1 MKTKSLKTLAYVGD
15 FIRSIHKNLSPRIPN
30 GHSGLRISGHDEG
43 SLFLDEA
50 DLIAYTAT
58 VGRLVD
64 DFATTGDL
72 SRRSVERYLQDSLLH
87 SLDIRRKR
95 EKPFDE
101 RVKEALSELLR
112 RLASPPLS
120 YRCFIPV
127 HGFAPKDLPFSF
139 GGIRFVRFGQS
150 HLRPLLKPIGTG
162 AEFTAFRSDVSD
174 LKDSELWGNPCAIV
188 EVKARD
194 LDSAMVLAR
203 VATRAAVDSVNFF
216 DDSSPYNHGWL
227 FLPAEGARARE
238 IVAIV
243 SSEGQ
248 VLLSHAKV
256 GPLDTFSLE
265 NLRKDPRVL
274 RHLLALSALSRVAK
288 PETAGEVLLTSFRW
302 AGRASVEPKRE
313 QSFLL
318 FAIALEAATLPVHN
332 QEITYRLSLRVAR
345 LLGRSREQRA
355 EVKKS
360 VADLYGVRSKI
371 VHSGSYEVT
380 DEDLGRLRWLTKR
393 VLLRLLRRRSL
404 WKSSPSDLDRW
415 LDGLVTK

>member
-1 MKTKSLKTLAYVGD
+1 MKAKSLKTLAYVGD
-15 FIRSIHKNLSPRIPN
+15 FIRSIHKNLSAGIPD
-30 GHSGLRISGHDEG
+30 GHSGFRISRHDEG

-50 DLIAYTAT
+50 DLVAYTAT

-64 DFATTGDL
+64 DFSTTGDL
-72 SRRSVERYLQDSLLH
+72 SRRSVEQYLQDSLFH

-101 RVKEALSELLR
+101 RVNQALVDLHK
-112 RLASPPLS
+112 RLCSPPLS
-120 YRCFIPV
+120 YRCFVPV
-127 HGFAPKDLPFSF
+127 HGFAPKYLPFSF

-150 HLRPLLKPIGTG
+150 HLRQLLKPIGTG
-162 AEFTAFRSDVSD
+162 AEFNAFRSDVSD
-174 LKDSELWGNPCAIV
+174 MKESELWGNPCAVV

-194 LDSAMVLAR
+194 FDSAMVRAR

-216 DDSSPYNHGWL
+216 EDLIPYNHGWL
-227 FLPAEGARARE
+227 YLPAEGARARE
-238 IVAIV
+238 IAAIV

-256 GPLDTFSLE
+256 GPIAPFSLE

-274 RHLLALSALSRVAK
+274 RQLLALSALSRIATPK
-288 PETAGEVLLTSFRW
+288 TAGEVLLTSFRW

-318 FAIALEAATLPVHN
+318 FAIALEAAALPVRN

-345 LLGRSREQRA
+345 LLGRSRERRA
-355 EVKKS
+355 EVTKS
-360 VADLYGVRSKI
+360 VADLYSVRSKI

-380 DEDLGRLRWLTKR
+380 DEDLGRLRWLTKT

-404 WKSSPSDLDRW
+404 WKSSPHELDRW
-415 LDGLVTK
+415 IEGLVTK